1 MVTIALSIIGGT
13 TEFGVLG
20 IVLGPLIISLRLAV
34 LQAPRRIAVGGRDP
48 LPRKPTY
55 RSWILRLRKTYE
67 SSGPDDS
74 AHLCRRHMR
83 ETATQG
89 QPCLSLLSAIE

>member
-34 LQAPRRIAVGGRDP
+34 LQEPRRIAVGGRDP
-48 LPRKPTY
+48 LPRTSSPT
-55 RSWILRLRKTYE
+55 S
-67 SSGPDDS
+67 P
-74 AHLCRRHMR
+74 
-83 ETATQG
+83 
-89 QPCLSLLSAIE
+89 